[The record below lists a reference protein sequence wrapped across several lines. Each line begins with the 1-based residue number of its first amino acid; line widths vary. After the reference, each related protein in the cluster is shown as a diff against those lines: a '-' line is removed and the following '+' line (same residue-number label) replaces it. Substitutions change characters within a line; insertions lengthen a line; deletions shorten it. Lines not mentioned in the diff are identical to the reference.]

1 MRVAITRKVSQSLA
15 QCELTWLDRVPIDM
29 ERAIAEH
36 DAYERCLERLGAR
49 LVSLPALEEHPDAV
63 FVEDPAIVL
72 DEVAVITTMGAESRR
87 GERASLAAAIAEFRR
102 VLPMQAPGCLEGG
115 DVMRV
120 GRDLYAGLSG
130 RTDAAG
136 IAELRRIV
144 GDFGY
149 RVHAVELQ
157 GCLHLK
163 SACCYV
169 GDGAVLLNPAW
180 VDGSLFGGCRLIPV
194 ADGEPQAANALRLGE
209 TVVMPSAF
217 PRTAAALRAAGFQVE
232 LLEMSELM
240 KAESGVT
247 CSSLIFGPDVPT
259 EFAGLAAVFPPEY
272 PPAPTGRTPVATV
285 PTRSRGKA

>member
-1 MRVAITRKVSQSLA
+1 MPVAITRRVSRSLA
-15 QCELTWLDRVPIDM
+15 QCELTWLDRQPIDI
-29 ERAIAEH
+29 EGAIAEH

-49 LVSLPALEEHPDAV
+49 VVSLPALEEHPDAV

-72 DEVAVITTMGAESRR
+72 DEVAVITTMGAASRR
-87 GERASLAAAIAEFRR
+87 GERASLAAALAEFRP
-102 VLPMQAPGCLEGG
+102 VLHMKPPGCLEGG

-120 GRDLYAGLSG
+120 GRDLYVGLSG

-136 IAELRRIV
+136 IRELRRLV

-157 GCLHLK
+157 SCLHLK

-180 VDGSLFGGCRLIPV
+180 VHGNLFSGCRLIPV
-194 ADGEPQAANALRLGE
+194 ANSEPHAANALRFGE
-209 TVVMPSAF
+209 TVIMPSAF
-217 PRTAAALRAAGFQVE
+217 PLTAAVLREAGFQVE
-232 LLEMSELM
+232 LLDMPELM

-247 CSSLIFGPDVPT
+247 CSSLIV
-259 EFAGLAAVFPPEY
+259 
-272 PPAPTGRTPVATV
+272 
-285 PTRSRGKA
+285 K